1 MISHR
6 PNIILM
12 VVSLYYVCPTGNY
25 TRCWYSIV
33 APEWIMAWKGIELD
47 AQTPAGKQ
55 VMLSSNLSRNLN
67 SGDSIVLL
75 WSARNTTEGA
85 IGVTSIMLVHHAWLE
100 IIKSS
105 L

>member
-12 VVSLYYVCPTGNY
+12 VVSFVLCLSHREITPDAGTPLLH
-25 TRCWYSIV
+25 
-33 APEWIMAWKGIELD
+33 PEWIMAWKGIELD

-85 IGVTSIMLVHHAWLE
+85 IGVTYYARTSCVVRNN
-100 IIKSS
+100 
-105 L
+105 

>member
-1 MISHR
+1 MLVLHCCT
-6 PNIILM
+6 PNGLWPGR
-12 VVSLYYVCPTGNY
+12 S
-25 TRCWYSIV
+25 
-33 APEWIMAWKGIELD
+33 IELD

-85 IGVTSIMLVHHAWLE
+85 IGVTYYARTSCVVRNN
-100 IIKSS
+100 
-105 L
+105 